1 MRETR
6 RADQMLPG
14 IGVRFTAGPR
24 IYVGTIAST
33 RPIGRLRVEFGFVD
47 RFRWTF
53 RNSHL
58 FYRDRP
64 DDEVDGHG
72 DAEVG
77 EPVEFVSDEL
87 APVPA

>member
-14 IGVRFTAGPR
+14 FGVRFGADGA
-24 IYVGTIAST
+24 IYAGTIAST
-33 RPIGRLRVEFGFVD
+33 RAIQSDRIEFGFVD

>member
-6 RADQMLPG
+6 RADQMVPG
-14 IGVRFTAGPR
+14 FGVRFAPDGKL
-24 IYVGTIAST
+24 YAGTIAST
-33 RPIGRLRVEFGFVD
+33 RPIQRDRIEFSFVD

-53 RNSHL
+53 RNSDL
-58 FYRDRP
+58 FYRDLP

>member
-33 RPIGRLRVEFGFVD
+33 RPIGRLRIEFGFVD

-53 RNSHL
+53 RKSDL
-58 FYRDRP
+58 FYRDLP
-64 DDEVDGHG
+64 DDEVDGHA